1 MLVVGVICIF
11 SFHNS
16 FTDRLNPFIS
26 QEISYAKVNKGT
38 QQYYNVKAYNLK
50 TKKNISLKKVGGYDP
65 SGQSNTSLE
74 NNLCKQKN
82 SKKAFGKIQAL
93 FICNSNAVI
102 LVLLCIQEKNNEKDF
117 NFCF

>member
-1 MLVVGVICIF
+1 MNKSTIKTAFVTALVLVVGVICIF

-65 SGQSNTSLE
+65 AGQYISIQHKGQYVKSI
-74 NNLCKQKN
+74 KYI
-82 SKKAFGKIQAL
+82 SKKQFETKE
-93 FICNSNAVI
+93 SH
-102 LVLLCIQEKNNEKDF
+102 
-117 NFCF
+117 